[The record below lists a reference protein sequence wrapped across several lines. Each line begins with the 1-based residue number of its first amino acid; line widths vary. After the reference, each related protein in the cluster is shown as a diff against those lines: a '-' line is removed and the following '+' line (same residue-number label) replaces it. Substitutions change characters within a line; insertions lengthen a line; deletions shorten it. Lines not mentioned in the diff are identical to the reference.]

1 MEWYIILIR
10 IILAAIIGMVI
21 GLEREFHGHPAG
33 IKTHAM
39 VAVGAAIAAII
50 QILLAQ
56 DYPGQDVTRIISQV
70 ISGVGFIGAGC
81 ILHNKENIV
90 KGLTTASTLWV
101 VACLGISAGLGYY
114 ILTVSASA
122 LILLILI
129 IMGTIRSWR
138 NHQTEADD

>member
-1 MEWYIILIR
+1 M
-10 IILAAIIGMVI
+10 AIGF
-21 GLEREFHGHPAG
+21 EREFHGHPAG

-39 VAVGAAIAAII
+39 VAVGASILSIV
-50 QILLAQ
+50 QILLAE
-56 DYPGQDVTRIISQV
+56 DYPGQDVTRIIAQV

-101 VACLGISAGLGYY
+101 AACLGISSGLGYY
-114 ILTVSASA
+114 TLTFSAAA

-129 IMGTIRSWR
+129 IIGTIRKKR
-138 NHQTEADD
+138 RHETEADD